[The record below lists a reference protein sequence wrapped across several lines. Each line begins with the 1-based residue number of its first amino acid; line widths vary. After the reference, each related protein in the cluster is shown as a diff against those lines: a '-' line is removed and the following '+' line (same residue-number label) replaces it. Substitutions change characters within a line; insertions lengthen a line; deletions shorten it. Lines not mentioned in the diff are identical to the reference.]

1 MDLLKK
7 EMENTGLA
15 VQRFSQNTK
24 HLHRGYERCWKNINP
39 EIHKK
44 NYVGTRPSKLDV
56 TKSSLS
62 LQVVSD
68 RFWVE
73 KEMIPQAK

>member
-1 MDLLKK
+1 MK

-44 NYVGTRPSKLDV
+44 NYNGTRPSKLDV
-56 TKSSLS
+56 TKSSIS
-62 LQVVSD
+62 LQTVSD

-73 KEMIPQAK
+73 KKMIPTAKQKEP